1 MIVSE
6 LKQGITFSLILA
18 PSSSGLRGL
27 LPHNPLSPPL
37 LRGIKGVVGT
47 IGKRIR
53 SNARP
58 CFNIAGGVDG

>member
-1 MIVSE
+1 
-6 LKQGITFSLILA
+6 
-18 PSSSGLRGL
+18 
-27 LPHNPLSPPL
+27 L

-53 SNARP
+53 SNASP